1 MSACQPRAAA
11 GGCSQAERAKAP
23 FIWSLNLDPAYLSAG
38 TKVYNLCHGLNEAL
52 AKRQLSPLPEPSAKS
67 TEAKTQAACSEV
79 LQNIENAPWVTL
91 SSTDCYIVHEIYNGE
106 NAQDQFEYELEQ
118 ALEAQYKYIVIEPT
132 RIGDETA
139 RWITVGNC
147 LHKTA
152 VLAGTTC
159 LFTPLALPADYS
171 HYISLPAGVLSVA
184 CCTLYGISWQFDPCC
199 KYQVEYDA
207 YKLSR
212 LPLHTLTSS
221 TPVVL
226 VRKDDLHRK
235 RLHNTI
241 ALAALVY
248 CVKKIYELYA
258 V

>member
-1 MSACQPRAAA
+1 MAAWGRRRGVPTNRERIALTSA
-11 GGCSQAERAKAP
+11 E
-23 FIWSLNLDPAYLSAG
+23 
-38 TKVYNLCHGLNEAL
+38 
-52 AKRQLSPLPEPSAKS
+52 
-67 TEAKTQAACSEV
+67 
-79 LQNIENAPWVTL
+79 
-91 SSTDCYIVHEIYNGE
+91 CYIVHEIYNGE
-106 NAQDQFEYELEQ
+106 SAQEQFEYKLEQ

-152 VLAGTTC
+152 VLAGISC
-159 LFTPLALPADYS
+159 LLTPLALPAEYTR
-171 HYISLPAGVLSVA
+171 YISLPAGALSLA
-184 CCTLYGISWQFDPCC
+184 CAALYGISWQFDPCC
-199 KYQVEYDA
+199 KYQVEYDTF
-207 YKLSR
+207 KLSS

-226 VRKDDLHRK
+226 VRKDDIHRK
-235 RLHNTI
+235 RLHNTV

-248 CVKKIYELYA
+248 CIKKIYELYF

>member
-1 MSACQPRAAA
+1 MLVHPEVRQGESPTAVPGAPAAIA
-11 GGCSQAERAKAP
+11 LAPQGSSPPIGPPGFALASVCSQES
-23 FIWSLNLDPAYLSAG
+23 WSPRGTDSELFLVSLSA
-38 TKVYNLCHGLNEAL
+38 
-52 AKRQLSPLPEPSAKS
+52 
-67 TEAKTQAACSEV
+67 
-79 LQNIENAPWVTL
+79 
-91 SSTDCYIVHEIYNGE
+91 TDCYIVHEIYNGE

-147 LHKTA
+147 LHKTT
-152 VLAGTTC
+152 VLAGTAC
-159 LFTPLALPADYS
+159 LFTPLALPLDYS
-171 HYISLPAGVLSVA
+171 HYISLPAGVLSLA

-207 YKLSR
+207 YRLSR

-248 CVKKIYELYA
+248 CVKKIYELCA